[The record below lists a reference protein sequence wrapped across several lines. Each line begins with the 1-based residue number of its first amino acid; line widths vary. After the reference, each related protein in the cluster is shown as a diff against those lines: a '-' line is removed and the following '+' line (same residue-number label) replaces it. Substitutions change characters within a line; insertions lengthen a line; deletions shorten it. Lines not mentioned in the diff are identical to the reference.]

1 MIPRSPRFLAA
12 PLAGLLFAS
21 AALVGCDAK
30 PSMPTPKAGS
40 GEGPTAA
47 SGGPPSAAYPAGIRP
62 AASGDA
68 VTTAAKPDS
77 GPSEGGAA
85 VGGMSAGQSGGAPP
99 AGGAAAPTAGD
110 GKTPSPSPSQ

>member
-1 MIPRSPRFLAA
+1 MPRSPRFLAV
-12 PLAGLLFAS
+12 PLAGLLFVS
-21 AALVGCDAK
+21 AVLLGCDAK

-40 GEGPTAA
+40 SEGPTAA
-47 SGGPPSAAYPAGIRP
+47 SGGPPSSAYPAGIKP
-62 AASGDA
+62 AASGDTVITSA
-68 VTTAAKPDS
+68 TPSS

-110 GKTPSPSPSQ
+110 GKTSSQSQ